1 MANTSAVGSR
11 RYLAVCISAL
21 TLGVPIQSQALTFNW
36 GEVEG
41 SFNSTLSLGASWR
54 AGDPDEDYLSPG
66 NTDGKGR
73 ASVSTTDDGNLN
85 YDKGDMY
92 SLLFKGVHDLELS
105 LDNIGLF
112 TRFKYWYDYALAE
125 GDVAH
130 GHVPNNY
137 RVDGTLETEGFDDL
151 AQSQGAE
158 FLDYYLY
165 GNFELGSAPVE
176 LRAGNMV
183 LSWGEST
190 FIQNGVNI
198 ISPFDVTALHRPG
211 SEIKEAL
218 LPVGLLYANIGVTAE
233 LSIEAFYQYEWKRTV
248 LEGCGTYWSS
258 ADVYGGGCDKL
269 TLSTAAPDADQ
280 VAAGGFMPR
289 AADDEAG
296 DSGQWGIA
304 GRYFFD
310 WLGGTEIGAY
320 YVNYHSRTPILS
332 GINATSFSPLTG
344 QPENPQYFFEFPEDI
359 EVYALTFA
367 TNLGL
372 WAVSG
377 EVSYRPELPLQINT
391 VEISQTLALGSLN
404 EWSRIADRGAAA
416 GPGGVVHGFDNV
428 EYTQAQMTFIR
439 FFEQVMGA
447 DRLAIAAEVGGVW
460 IGGMNEA
467 INYGRSA
474 TFGIGDFEPINSGLP
489 LPPAILNLLPPL
501 PGIIPVSCDSHPV
514 LSLLAGVQPNSQ
526 PQNCTDDGFVEDFSW
541 GYRVRARLTYSDVFK
556 GVNLTPN
563 MAWSHDV
570 SGYSPPPN
578 FIEGRQALSIGLSAD
593 YLSTYQADISY
604 TNYFGAD
611 YNDQQ
616 DRDFISLSFSV
627 AF

>member
-36 GEVEG
+36 GEIEG

-54 AGDPDEDYLSPG
+54 AEDPDEDYLSPG
-66 NTDGKGR
+66 NTNGKGR

-233 LSIEAFYQYEWKRTV
+233 LSIEAFY
-248 LEGCGTYWSS
+248 
-258 ADVYGGGCDKL
+258 
-269 TLSTAAPDADQ
+269 
-280 VAAGGFMPR
+280 
-289 AADDEAG
+289 
-296 DSGQWGIA
+296 
-304 GRYFFD
+304 
-310 WLGGTEIGAY
+310 
-320 YVNYHSRTPILS
+320 
-332 GINATSFSPLTG
+332 
-344 QPENPQYFFEFPEDI
+344 
-359 EVYALTFA
+359 
-367 TNLGL
+367 
-372 WAVSG
+372 
-377 EVSYRPELPLQINT
+377 
-391 VEISQTLALGSLN
+391 
-404 EWSRIADRGAAA
+404 
-416 GPGGVVHGFDNV
+416 
-428 EYTQAQMTFIR
+428 R
-439 FFEQVMGA
+439 FFV
-447 DRLAIAAEVGGVW
+447 
-460 IGGMNEA
+460 
-467 INYGRSA
+467 
-474 TFGIGDFEPINSGLP
+474 NSG
-489 LPPAILNLLPPL
+489 
-501 PGIIPVSCDSHPV
+501 G
-514 LSLLAGVQPNSQ
+514 
-526 PQNCTDDGFVEDFSW
+526 
-541 GYRVRARLTYSDVFK
+541 
-556 GVNLTPN
+556 
-563 MAWSHDV
+563 
-570 SGYSPPPN
+570 
-578 FIEGRQALSIGLSAD
+578 
-593 YLSTYQADISY
+593 
-604 TNYFGAD
+604 
-611 YNDQQ
+611 
-616 DRDFISLSFSV
+616 
-627 AF
+627 